1 MAFESDWNADDD
13 SFVDAAD
20 IVFYAGHASPDGWVL
35 NAPGDTFLHFSEVG
49 ASPESPGD
57 LWGNTDVEWIVIAAC
72 GPLQDDS
79 LNGGGNVFDR
89 WRGVFDGLHSL
100 MGYAAVTYD
109 NTEEGRKFVQYAK
122 GGYPLIDAWFRAAQ
136 EVQPSTN
143 ADATFPG
150 GWPAPNGPNIFAAA
164 IYGYNSVY
172 DDPRYDYLWGYGPVA
187 FDSPGATNRWIVW
200 TGT

>member
-1 MAFESDWNADDD
+1 M
-13 SFVDAAD
+13 
-20 IVFYAGHASPDGWVL
+20 
-35 NAPGDTFLHFSEVG
+35 G